1 MATVRLDFVSQ
12 DHMVFSGD
20 VNEILA
26 PGIEGELGI
35 LPRHAP
41 MITVLSPGEVQVKR
55 EGQEDLFFAVS
66 GGWMEVLPNQVT
78 ILARTAERSDEID
91 VQRAEAARARAEEL
105 LAQGVTREERSGLEM
120 QLRRSQI
127 RLRVGRRQG
136 GWRGQ
141 TGPGQDNQ
149 TRLE

>member
-1 MATVRLDFVSQ
+1 MASVRLDFVSQ
-12 DHMVFSGD
+12 DHMVFSGE
-20 VNEILA
+20 VNEITA

-41 MITVLSPGEVQVKR
+41 MITVLAPGEVQVKR
-55 EGQEDLFFAVS
+55 EGQADLFFAVS

-105 LAQGVTREERSGLEM
+105 LAQGVTREERAGLEM

-127 RLRVGRRQG
+127 RLRVGRKQA

>member
-12 DHMVFSGD
+12 DHMVFTGD
-20 VNEILA
+20 VNEIMA
-26 PGIEGELGI
+26 PGIDGILGI

-41 MITVLSPGEVQVKR
+41 MITVLAPGEVLVKR

-105 LAQGVTREERSGLEM
+105 LAQGVTREERAGLEL

-127 RLRVGRRQG
+127 RLRVGRKQG
-136 GWRGQ
+136 GWRGT
-141 TGPGQDNQ
+141 TGPGQDTN
-149 TRLE
+149 TRVE